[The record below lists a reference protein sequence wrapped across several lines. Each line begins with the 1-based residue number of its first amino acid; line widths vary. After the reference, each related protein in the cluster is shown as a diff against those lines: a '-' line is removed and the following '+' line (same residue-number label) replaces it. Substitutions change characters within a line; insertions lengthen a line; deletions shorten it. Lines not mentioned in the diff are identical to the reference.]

1 MGKKRV
7 NVTIDEEVYKLAKQF
22 GINISAFLEN
32 RLKELLLSGK
42 SPCGG
47 RDLNP
52 RTPTGGDLE
61 SPAFGLARQPPHF
74 LIPPNLIKTY
84 RYFSR

>member
-32 RLKELLLSGK
+32 RLRELLFSGNLL
-42 SPCGG
+42 CGG

-61 SPAFGLARQPPHF
+61 SPAFGLARQPPLKICNSIELYQAF
-74 LIPPNLIKTY
+74 G
-84 RYFSR
+84 